1 MQYVVVTVCLK
12 AGLVTNSWPRLTHAA
27 IWGSIAM
34 WFVFI
39 GLYSN
44 IWPTIPVG
52 AVFVGMAEMLFTTPT
67 FWLGLFLIP
76 TTAILVD
83 VVIKA

>member
-1 MQYVVVTVCLK
+1 MVVTVCLK
-12 AGLVTNSWPRLTHAA
+12 AGLITTSWPCLTHWA

-34 WFVFI
+34 WFLFI
-39 GLYSN
+39 LAYSN

-52 AVFVGMAEMLFTTPT
+52 AEFVGMAKMLFTSPT

-76 TTAILVD
+76 TTAILID
-83 VVIKA
+83 VVIKAYV